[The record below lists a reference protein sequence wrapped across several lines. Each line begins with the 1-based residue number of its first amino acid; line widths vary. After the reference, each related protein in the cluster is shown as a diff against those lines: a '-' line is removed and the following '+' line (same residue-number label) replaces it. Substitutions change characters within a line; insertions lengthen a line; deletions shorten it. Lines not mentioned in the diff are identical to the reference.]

1 MKRILPILTILAFMS
16 GPAIADDSAARLITV
31 TGEGQVDAEPDMATI
46 TLGVTHEA
54 EDAKAAMD
62 AVSDAVR
69 QVLAGLEAQGIA
81 ARDLQTRQLNLSPV
95 WSNVTRSNAP
105 GEPDA
110 REITGFRASNT
121 VMVRIRDLDG
131 LGGVLDEVLSNGANT
146 FNGLRFGI
154 QDMDPLVASA
164 RDAAV
169 KDGIAK
175 AEALAQA
182 AGVTLGPVQS
192 ISELGGRPQPMMME
206 MAAARSSADVPIAAG
221 EVSLQTQVSMVFAI
235 TD

>member
-1 MKRILPILTILAFMS
+1 MKQILPIMTILAFLS
-16 GPAIADDSAARLITV
+16 GAAVAEDSPARVITV

-54 EDAKAAMD
+54 EDAKVAMD

-95 WSNVTRSNAP
+95 WTNVSRSNAP

-121 VMVRIRDLDG
+121 VMVRVRDLER
-131 LGGVLDEVLSNGANT
+131 LGGVLDEVLTNGANT

-154 QDMDPLVASA
+154 QEMDPLVATA

-169 KDGIAK
+169 KDAMAK
-175 AEALAQA
+175 AEALANA
-182 AGVTLGPVQS
+182 AGVKLGPVQS

-221 EVSLQTQVSMVFAI
+221 EVSLQAQVSMVFTIA
-235 TD
+235 D